1 MTWRLIPTKIDSWDI
16 SKYDNFIFIDER
28 GTSDVKFL
36 KKNPELGISDLNLRY
51 LTLCACIVNKT
62 NFLTIRDQIL
72 KIKNKHWP
80 PSGNYN
86 YKTYRKKEKIYEI
99 NNKTV
104 VFHNSEI
111 NEKKGPFYEKIIN
124 YNIFK
129 EDLESFLVSSNYTI
143 IAVTI
148 DKYELL
154 QRECHHQNIDPYH
167 VAYEMLNERIGFH
180 LNEINQTA
188 AIMNEAR
195 GEKENK
201 SLLKFINNLYDM
213 GNLHVQANEFSKIKG
228 VYFNSKRNENEQ
240 KSFFGLE
247 IVDLILPSISKFL
260 ISDREDKIFSKIKH
274 KIRKYPNHLGKGI
287 KFYPE
292 KKK

>member
-1 MTWRLIPTKIDSWDI
+1 
-16 SKYDNFIFIDER
+16 
-28 GTSDVKFL
+28 
-36 KKNPELGISDLNLRY
+36 
-51 LTLCACIVNKT
+51 
-62 NFLTIRDQIL
+62 
-72 KIKNKHWP
+72 
-80 PSGNYN
+80 
-86 YKTYRKKEKIYEI
+86 
-99 NNKTV
+99 
-104 VFHNSEI
+104 
-111 NEKKGPFYEKIIN
+111 
-124 YNIFK
+124 
-129 EDLESFLVSSNYTI
+129 
-143 IAVTI
+143 
-148 DKYELL
+148 
-154 QRECHHQNIDPYH
+154 
-167 VAYEMLNERIGFH
+167 MLNERIGFH

-201 SLLKFINNLYDM
+201 SLLKFINNLYDL